1 MKHQLS
7 SDIGEGVIE
16 FGDGHR
22 RLIIRPMLRQDGKGH
37 QSLCGRVPFHLM
49 KRALF
54 ISRNKKQQL
63 KKKQQ
68 RGK

>member
-1 MKHQLS
+1 MKQQLS

-16 FGDGHR
+16 FGDGHG
-22 RLIIRPMLRQDGKGH
+22 RLMIRPVLRQDIKGH
-37 QSLCGRVPFHLM
+37 QSLCGGVPFHLM

-54 ISRNKKQQL
+54 TSRNEKQQL